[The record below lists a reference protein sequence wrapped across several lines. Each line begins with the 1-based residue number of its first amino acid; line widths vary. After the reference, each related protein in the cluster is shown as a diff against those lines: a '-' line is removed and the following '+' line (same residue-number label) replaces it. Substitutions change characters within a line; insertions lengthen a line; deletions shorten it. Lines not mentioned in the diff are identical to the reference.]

1 MMGRRPRS
9 GILVIKHGAL
19 GDFVQGFDALAS
31 LRASFPEAHI
41 CLLTSPPFTGLA
53 QKTGWFDE
61 IVTDYRRGFWHLPSL
76 WHIRGLFARGWD
88 RVLDLQC
95 SRRTAAYH
103 RLFARPFGL
112 DWYGI
117 AKGCSHPLPDFNG
130 VNNAE
135 RMLIT
140 VARAGASRHAAD
152 LAFLAEQPLSRQLAD
167 ALPHRF
173 SLLIAGCS
181 LAKPEK
187 RWPAERFA
195 ELAEAQ
201 LAQSIQPILIG
212 TEADQEAL
220 TRIAAR
226 VPHVLNWQS
235 RTSLS
240 DLLLLAGQAEAIIG
254 NDTGPTFLAARSG
267 RPCLMVMGAATDPAM
282 SAPLGAAAGWLKK
295 DRIED
300 ISVADVLAELK
311 NLGKKTR

>member
-1 MMGRRPRS
+1 MGRRPQS
-9 GILVIKHGAL
+9 AILVIKHGAL

-31 LRASFPEAHI
+31 LRASFPQAHI
-41 CLLTSPPFTGLA
+41 CLLTSPPFAGLA

-61 IVTDYRRGFWHLPSL
+61 IVTDQRRGIWHLPS
-76 WHIRGLFARGWD
+76 WWQIRGLFARSWD

-95 SRRTAAYH
+95 SRRTEAYH
-103 RLFARPFGL
+103 RLFARPRGL
-112 DWYGI
+112 DWYGT
-117 AKGCSHPLPDFNG
+117 ARGCSHPMPDFSG

-140 VARAGASRHAAD
+140 VERAGASRQTAD
-152 LAFLAEQPLSRQLAD
+152 LAFLAGQPLSGPLAS

-195 ELAEAQ
+195 ELAQAH
-201 LAQSIQPILIG
+201 LAASVQPVLIG
-212 TEADQEAL
+212 TGADSAAL
-220 TRIAAR
+220 DQIAAQ
-226 VPHVLNWQS
+226 VPQVLNWQS

-240 DLLLLAGQAEAIIG
+240 DLLILAGQAEAIIG

-295 DRIED
+295 DRIAD
-300 ISVADVLAELK
+300 ISVAEVLAEME
-311 NLGKKTR
+311 NLRKKSR

>member
-1 MMGRRPRS
+1 MGRRPLS
-9 GILVIKHGAL
+9 AILVIKHGAL

-41 CLLTSPPFTGLA
+41 CLLTSPPFTALA

-61 IVTDYRRGFWHLPSL
+61 IVTDQRRGFWHLPSL
-76 WHIRGLFARGWD
+76 WHIRRLFARGWD

-103 RLFARPFGL
+103 RLFAQPFGL
-112 DWYGI
+112 DWYGT
-117 AKGCSHPLPDFNG
+117 ARGCSHPLPDFSG
-130 VNNAE
+130 INNAE
-135 RMLIT
+135 RLLIT
-140 VARAGASRHAAD
+140 VERAGASRQSAD
-152 LAFLAEQPLSRQLAD
+152 LSFLADQTLSSQLASE
-167 ALPHRF
+167 LPIRF

-187 RWPAERFA
+187 RWPADRFA
-195 ELAEAQ
+195 ELARVQ
-201 LAQSIQPILIG
+201 LAASVQPVLIG
-212 TEADQEAL
+212 TSADSAAL
-220 TRIAAR
+220 ARIAAQ
-226 VPHVLNWQS
+226 VPQVLNWQS

-240 DLLLLAGQAEAIIG
+240 DLLILSSQAEAIIG

-295 DRIED
+295 DRID
-300 ISVADVLAELK
+300 TISVAEVLTELEH
-311 NLGKKTR
+311 LSKKSR